1 MIPGKDMD
9 FCKNKFLMN
18 NSQKRIAIYLPTLVE
33 GGAERVMLNLAIGFV
48 NRGYP
53 VDFVLAQCE
62 GAFMPEFPESVHL
75 VELNPVRFT
84 FGRSIFSLPALA
96 RYIRRE
102 RPAALLTGMYANII
116 AIWAKKL
123 AGVPLRL
130 IVVEHNTFSL
140 DNQMMS
146 PGIRQLM
153 PWLVRWNY
161 PLADEIIAVSD
172 GAADDLSI
180 STKIPRDQIQVV
192 YNPIITPEMDLKSR
206 ENLDHPWF
214 KPGEP
219 PVILAVGRLTS
230 QKDYPLLIRAFARVR
245 QAIPV
250 RLLILGEGPERNELT
265 SLINQLGLED
275 DISMPGFVHNPYAF
289 MAHASVFVLSSRW
302 EGLPTVLAEA
312 LYCGAPL
319 VSTDCPSGPREILQN
334 GRFGKLVPVGDVDCL
349 ADAIQDTLKN
359 KRMSPPYESWQP
371 YELNSVV
378 DQYLKHLLGEG
389 HA

>member
-1 MIPGKDMD
+1 
-9 FCKNKFLMN
+9 
-18 NSQKRIAIYLPTLVE
+18 
-33 GGAERVMLNLAIGFV
+33 
-48 NRGYP
+48 
-53 VDFVLAQCE
+53 
-62 GAFMPEFPESVHL
+62 
-75 VELNPVRFT
+75 
-84 FGRSIFSLPALA
+84 
-96 RYIRRE
+96 
-102 RPAALLTGMYANII
+102 
-116 AIWAKKL
+116 
-123 AGVPLRL
+123 
-130 IVVEHNTFSL
+130 
-140 DNQMMS
+140 
-146 PGIRQLM
+146 M

-180 STKIPRDQIQVV
+180 STRIPRDQIQVV